1 MTGFDFIQDLALVM
15 LIAAGAAW
23 VCQRIGVPVVIGYI
37 TAGIVIGPVSGSYA
51 LVSDQGRIQSLA
63 QIGLVFLIFSIGQG
77 VRLQR
82 LKRVGLPLILAT
94 ALIAV
99 LVLLGCR
106 VLGAAM
112 GWPGVYSLVLAGM
125 LMVSST
131 AVLGKSLGE
140 ANAIH
145 SRFGQTALTVTALDD
160 LVAVVTLTVLASIVQ
175 AGQTSAMVVFGTIIQ
190 LKAVIVTMAIG
201 ALLLVPALL
210 NRLGRDVP
218 SEVRSLVTVGLLLAM
233 ALLSAKAGFSAAL
246 GAFLLGTIVSSTGRS
261 EQMERVLGGLCEVFA
276 PVFFVAMGMLLDLK
290 LLAEV
295 WPLVLGVFVVAVVWR
310 TIAATAALLMVG
322 QPMGEAARAALCL
335 TPIGEFSLIIALTG
349 VQGGLV
355 PASLY
360 GLAIGVCV
368 LTSLTT
374 PVLIRRSGVLSGYIE
389 RKQPAFL
396 AQWIGFYHEWIE
408 RLKRR
413 RQSSLVWKLAAPRLV
428 QIAFLILF
436 VSGLVVFAK
445 PLYSLAEKW
454 LGADWPAAGGL
465 PVIFWLGFGV
475 LLLGPLI
482 ALWRNV
488 EAVAMICA
496 ESASAGRAKRAVLQS
511 FFERLL
517 KGSALVGML
526 AWLAAL
532 FPYGALPAWELA
544 ALAGAFVLV
553 GTVFWRKLIRLH
565 SRFEMELRTQ
575 LVDSPFAGANGR
587 VAGWP
592 KRNGDWGLNLR
603 ECVIGESTRAAARAI
618 SELPLRQL
626 FSCTIASIERQG
638 VVIPNPGAA
647 TVLYPN
653 DKVLLLGRDE
663 DLRRAQRWLGEEA
676 ERANAVPPKPQLAD
690 LSLHHLAVPAVSRH
704 IGKALGELP
713 LKSLFGIQIVGIER
727 DQQSVI
733 GPGRS
738 ETLHAGDQL
747 LVLGAPE
754 QVNEMAF
761 WLST

>member
-37 TAGIVIGPVSGSYA
+37 TAGIVLGPVSGSYA

-106 VLGAAM
+106 VLGAAL
-112 GWPGVYSLVLAGM
+112 GWPGVHSLVLAGM

-131 AVLGKSLGE
+131 AVLGKSLRE
-140 ANAIH
+140 ANATH
-145 SRFGQTALTVTALDD
+145 SGFGQTALTVTALDD
-160 LVAVVTLTVLASIVQ
+160 LVAVVTLTVLASIAQ
-175 AGQTSAMVVFGTIIQ
+175 AGQASAMAVFGTIIQ

-201 ALLLVPALL
+201 ALLLVPAVL
-210 NRLGRDVP
+210 NRLGRGVS
-218 SEVRSLVTVGLLLAM
+218 SEVHSLVTVGLLLAM

-261 EQMERVLGGLCEVFA
+261 GQVERVLGGLCEVFA
-276 PVFFVAMGMLLDLK
+276 PVFFVAMGMLFEFK
-290 LLAEV
+290 ALAAV
-295 WPLVLGVFVVAVVWR
+295 WPLVLGVFLVAVVWR
-310 TIAATAALLMVG
+310 TLAATAALLLVG
-322 QPMGEAARAALCL
+322 QPMAEAARAAVCL

-355 PASLY
+355 PPSFY

-374 PVLIRRSGVLSGYIE
+374 PVLIRKSGAISGYIE
-389 RKQPAFL
+389 RRLPAFL

-408 RLKRR
+408 RLKH
-413 RQSSLVWKLAAPRLV
+413 RQQSNLLWKLTAPRLV

-436 VSGLVVFAK
+436 VSGMVVFAK

-465 PVIFWLGFGV
+465 PVMFWFGFGV

-496 ESASAGRAKRAVLQS
+496 ESASAGRAKRSVAQS
-511 FFERLL
+511 FFERLI
-517 KGSALVGML
+517 KGAALVAL
-526 AWLAAL
+526 LVWLAAL

-553 GTVFWRKLIRLH
+553 GAVFWRKLIRLH
-565 SRFEMELRTQ
+565 SRFEIELRTQ

-592 KRNGDWGLNLR
+592 KRNEEWSLSLR
-603 ECVIGESTRAAARAI
+603 ECVIGEGTRAAARAVA
-618 SELPLRQL
+618 ELPLRQL
-626 FSCTIASIERQG
+626 FSCTLASIERQG
-638 VVIPNPGAA
+638 VVISNPGAV

-663 DLRRAQRWLGEEA
+663 DLRRAERWLGEEA
-676 ERANAVPPKPQLAD
+676 ERAQKASPEPQLAD
-690 LSLHHLAVPAVSRH
+690 LSLQHLTVPAVSRH

-727 DQQSVI
+727 DQRSVVS
-733 GPGRS
+733 PGRS
-738 ETLHAGDQL
+738 ETLHPGDQL